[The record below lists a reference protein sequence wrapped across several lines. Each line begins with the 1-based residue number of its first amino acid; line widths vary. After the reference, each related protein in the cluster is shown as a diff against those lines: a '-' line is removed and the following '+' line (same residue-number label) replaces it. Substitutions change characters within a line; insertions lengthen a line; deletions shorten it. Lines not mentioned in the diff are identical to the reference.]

1 MYLLAGFDFIPAI
14 SALGFERIWKYA
26 LKSARATGIFDSSIF
41 AQDDGVWSVD
51 IGGCVKLLATI
62 FYFK

>member
-1 MYLLAGFDFIPAI
+1 MW
-14 SALGFERIWKYA
+14 ECA
-26 LKSARATGIFDSSIF
+26 LKSVRATGIFDSSMF
-41 AQDDGVWSVD
+41 VQDDGVWGVD